1 MLQTIKDNKFNN
13 ASHWNKLFFLML
25 EYAYG
30 EHSGL
35 DWAFKT
41 SYVFVEKEE
50 TDLIKFAGFKPDNFE
65 KVLEYMNEVKH

>member
-1 MLQTIKDNKFNN
+1 
-13 ASHWNKLFFLML
+13 ML

-35 DWAFKT
+35 SWAFKT

-50 TDLIKFAGFKPDNFE
+50 EDLIKFAGFKPITLKKF
-65 KVLEYMNEVKH
+65 